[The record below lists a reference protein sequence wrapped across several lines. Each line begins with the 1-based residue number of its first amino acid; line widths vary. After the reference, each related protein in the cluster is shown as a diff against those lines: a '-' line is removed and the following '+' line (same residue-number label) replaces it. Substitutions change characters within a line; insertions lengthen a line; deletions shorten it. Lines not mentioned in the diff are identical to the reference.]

1 MAPPNQFPHLLA
13 FPTHGH
19 PLGFPSTLPGQLP
32 VGHFLQSREYNVLN
46 NSHPVQGERQNNHM
60 SQGENFNA
68 NSHNSSG
75 WSSGFTNVLQ
85 DLSLDHS
92 GVRQSSP
99 HIESRTQVS
108 HSNAFQQIYNMSRDI
123 LENIYFSLNS
133 FFDIAQI
140 RNLEDSYRNLET
152 QIERLIPHV
161 SHQTNEFNVQNM
173 IHAMRNLQ
181 NKIEDKLINFY
192 QSLSERDQIKVV
204 FSLPHLQNRSFVQAV
219 NRSVDHLGDLSVSQ
233 SVSRNISL
241 VQNSP
246 NNFSHIRTS
255 SPKNKG
261 YDIPNFKPQIDKD
274 IQNQGE
280 KEPIMNNLLG
290 GNKSGNSNSL
300 SSKI

>member
-1 MAPPNQFPHLLA
+1 MLYLLFTLLFLNITRSPPNWACLYSSGHSIPLMAASQNTSGSTDPDSLNQHPSSGHQILLPSPYQGGREAVSLLSPFHPVVPIVPQPMGALNMALPNQFPHLLA
-13 FPTHGH
+13 SLTHGH
-19 PLGFPSTLPGQLP
+19 PLGFSSTPPGQLP
-32 VGHFLQSREYNVLN
+32 VGHSLQSREYNVLS

-85 DLSLDHS
+85 DLSLDLG

-108 HSNAFQQIYNMSRDI
+108 HSNTFQQIYTMSRDI

-140 RNLEDSYRNLET
+140 RNLEDSYRNLDT
-152 QIERLIPHV
+152 QIERLIPHI

-192 QSLSERDQIKVV
+192 QNLSERDQIKVV
-204 FSLPHLQNRSFVQAV
+204 FGLP
-219 NRSVDHLGDLSVSQ
+219 
-233 SVSRNISL
+233 
-241 VQNSP
+241 
-246 NNFSHIRTS
+246 
-255 SPKNKG
+255 
-261 YDIPNFKPQIDKD
+261 
-274 IQNQGE
+274 
-280 KEPIMNNLLG
+280 
-290 GNKSGNSNSL
+290 
-300 SSKI
+300 

>member
-1 MAPPNQFPHLLA
+1 M
-13 FPTHGH
+13 
-19 PLGFPSTLPGQLP
+19 
-32 VGHFLQSREYNVLN
+32 
-46 NSHPVQGERQNNHM
+46 
-60 SQGENFNA
+60 
-68 NSHNSSG
+68 
-75 WSSGFTNVLQ
+75 LQ

-108 HSNAFQQIYNMSRDI
+108 HSYAFQQIYNMSRDI

-173 IHAMRNLQ
+173 IHAMQNLQ

-219 NRSVDHLGDLSVSQ
+219 NRSVNHLGNLSVSQ
-233 SVSRNISL
+233 SVTQS
-241 VQNSP
+241 VCQP
-246 NNFSHIRTS
+246 VC
-255 SPKNKG
+255 
-261 YDIPNFKPQIDKD
+261 Q
-274 IQNQGE
+274 
-280 KEPIMNNLLG
+280 
-290 GNKSGNSNSL
+290 
-300 SSKI
+300 